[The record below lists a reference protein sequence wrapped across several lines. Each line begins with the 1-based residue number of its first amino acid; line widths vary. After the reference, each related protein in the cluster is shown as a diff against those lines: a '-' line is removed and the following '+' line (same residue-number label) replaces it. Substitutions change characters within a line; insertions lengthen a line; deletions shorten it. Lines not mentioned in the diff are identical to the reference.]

1 MVQRRSRQGKI
12 IDMESY
18 MAGTERAMGNMPV
31 NAQGDIIGPNGE
43 VIEKAEDRTRAYYQ
57 SNPKSSTASTSL
69 KGAMPDVSATTETAA
84 EPEVKTAKAQK
95 TEADQS
101 VMNAVE
107 PAPVQEQPPT
117 LTEERKI
124 VSYKEVEQ
132 LNGDI
137 EMVPVYEDDW
147 SDDE

>member
-1 MVQRRSRQGKI
+1 MFS
-12 IDMESY
+12 E
-18 MAGTERAMGNMPV
+18 TERAIGNMPV
-31 NAQGDIIGPNGE
+31 NARGDVIGTNGE

-57 SNPKSSTASTSL
+57 DNPKSSTATTSL

-84 EPEVKTAKAQK
+84 EPEVKTAQAQK

-107 PAPVQEQPPT
+107 PAPEQPQT
-117 LTEERKI
+117 LAEERKI